1 MDYSKFISTTSAK
14 RKPSGISEMRAHL
27 DKPSPSLVW
36 LASGMPN
43 PEKFPFREVNITLQD
58 GRVLSLPPDCLSSGL
73 QYGPTQGYIPL
84 VKQLKAMTKQ
94 FHSPPQWEKC
104 DLLVTVGCQAGLSMA
119 FEMLL
124 NPGDFIV
131 LSNPCYSDVL
141 CMLSGMDLQYLA
153 IEDDAHGMKPDILR
167 AALTQAVER
176 GTNGVPKALYVVP
189 NGNNP
194 TGTTMDMT
202 RRQEIY
208 DIAHDYD
215 LIILEDDPYFFLQY
229 DEYEQPLPSFLS
241 LDTDGRVLRFDSF
254 SKIISSGL
262 RVGYVTGPAP
272 LVERLNV
279 HMQARVICGPM
290 LSQVVMSEL
299 LKEWGEDGLKKH
311 IADLRTFYCD
321 KRNAIIKAAEMH
333 LSGLCEWTVPKGGI
347 FLWLKVPELEDT
359 GPMLIQRAIK
369 KDIALVPG
377 KDFVVDSSKPCQYMR
392 AAFSCA
398 TADEMMKGMENLA
411 KLLREEITL
420 QNAQP

>member
-1 MDYSKFISTTSAK
+1 
-14 RKPSGISEMRAHL
+14 
-27 DKPSPSLVW
+27 
-36 LASGMPN
+36 
-43 PEKFPFREVNITLQD
+43 
-58 GRVLSLPPDCLSSGL
+58 
-73 QYGPTQGYIPL
+73 
-84 VKQLKAMTKQ
+84 MTKQ